1 MKSTQ
6 DDVVSAL
13 LAETGSRRENT
24 SRKTSRSSRK
34 KPKCSGNSTKPTK
47 AVVLSPKAGAVKT
60 KLKGDSTDA
69 DNRLKE
75 FLQGLRSTQLKDEGG
90 EIVEHWYDPEAN
102 KQYTLQEI
110 AEVMGV
116 SRERVRQIEEEA
128 LRKMWRYLS
137 IMNKREGLTSDDWM
151 QIVNQSHNGEATIFM
166 P

>member
-1 MKSTQ
+1 
-6 DDVVSAL
+6 
-13 LAETGSRRENT
+13 
-24 SRKTSRSSRK
+24 
-34 KPKCSGNSTKPTK
+34 
-47 AVVLSPKAGAVKT
+47 VKT